1 MVQFSLPC
9 QIELNHIPERLLLCI
24 GSLARQRGRTFAG
37 QGASRKATGRLPGKG
52 ARRQKGRLFARWGAR
67 RQNDGLLPDFRRE
80 VLLVALLTGRTAP
93 GFTTCAQLFAK
104 MATVCHFLEKLNE
117 SGSEIGEA
125 EWP

>member
-1 MVQFSLPC
+1 MHRESNPAKGQDVC
-9 QIELNHIPERLLLCI
+9 RTRDKPE
-24 GSLARQRGRTFAG
+24 SGRAVVG
-37 QGASRKATGRLPGKG
+37 GVSRKATGRLPGKG
-52 ARRQKGRLFARWGAR
+52 ARRQ
-67 RQNDGLLPDFRRE
+67 NDGLLASFRRE
-80 VLLVALLTGRTAP
+80 VLLVASLTGRTAP